1 MTVLFSTLLRISPS
15 GVRAPLL
22 TITPPSKR
30 SSAFGVS
37 STPAAAPSSCSFASR
52 AAMRTAGPIDAV
64 VTDPRD
70 RTVRVIGVADTDLY
84 RVKIDAELIRADLGD
99 DGPRSG
105 PDVLRSGGQHD
116 GSVRIHVDRRVCGWP
131 AASSPDLRGHSDPS
145 ASMRGGTA
153 DPAGAAAL
161 PSDLRGADAIALEE
175 MLVRIFL
182 ATHRV
187 LRRAGVFAPKGQR
200 VDPHLLGEF
209 VHRRR
214 ERQRSFN
221 VARRT
226 KSGERPGVGDDLVRL
241 RGQIRDVVER
251 VRRTGGI
258 GDRRTLAHVGP
269 RDVLDRRDSA
279 GLAADP
285 ELLQGRGAVSGGDV
299 LLFAREDAADWPYQL
314 HREERSDDRVLP
326 RPAL

>member
-52 AAMRTAGPIDAV
+52 GA
-64 VTDPRD
+64 
-70 RTVRVIGVADTDLY
+70 
-84 RVKIDAELIRADLGD
+84 
-99 DGPRSG
+99 
-105 PDVLRSGGQHD
+105 
-116 GSVRIHVDRRVCGWP
+116 
-131 AASSPDLRGHSDPS
+131 
-145 ASMRGGTA
+145 MRGGA
-153 DPAGAAAL
+153 AAPGGAAAL

-200 VDPHLLGEF
+200 VDPHLLGEL
-209 VHRRR
+209 VHRRLER
-214 ERQRSFN
+214 ERSFN

-226 KSGERPGVGDDLVRL
+226 KSGERSGVGDDLVRL

-258 GDRRTLAHVGP
+258 GDPPTLAHVGP
-269 RDVLDRRDSA
+269 RGVLDRRDSA

-326 RPAL
+326 HPALGTEAAAHVIAEHA